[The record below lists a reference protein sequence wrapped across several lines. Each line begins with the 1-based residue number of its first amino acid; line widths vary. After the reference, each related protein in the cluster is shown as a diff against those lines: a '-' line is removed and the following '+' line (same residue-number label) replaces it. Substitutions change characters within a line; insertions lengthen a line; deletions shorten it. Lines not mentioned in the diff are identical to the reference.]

1 MTVEDSANEFY
12 RQELR
17 ERNTPQH
24 APTAE
29 LAKKT
34 VQDLNA
40 EEYHSGKDERTRRTF
55 GRTPDGVGTCR
66 LLSLHGSSKGS
77 QRSMEEDIMSLL

>member
-1 MTVEDSANEFY
+1 MIVEDSANEFY
-12 RQELR
+12 RRGLR
-17 ERNTPQH
+17 ERNIPQH
-24 APTAE
+24 APTVE

-66 LLSLHGSSKGS
+66 LPSLYDSSTGS
-77 QRSMEEDIMSLL
+77 Q